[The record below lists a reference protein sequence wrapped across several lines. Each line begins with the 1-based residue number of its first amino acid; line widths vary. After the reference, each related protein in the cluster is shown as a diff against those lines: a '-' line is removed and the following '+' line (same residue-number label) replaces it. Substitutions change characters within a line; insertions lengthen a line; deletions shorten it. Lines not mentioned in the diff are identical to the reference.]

1 MFNKVIMIGNL
12 VRDPELRFTPKG
24 SGVCSFSVAL
34 NRKYKKKDTDTYEEE
49 VCFVTCTAFGPQ
61 GETISEHFH
70 KGKAILV
77 EGRLHQ
83 SSWKDKEGNPRTAL
97 DVVVENWSFY
107 GYKDDKNARVTN
119 E

>member
-12 VRDPELRFTPKG
+12 VRDPELRFTAKG

-34 NRKYKKKDTDTYEEE
+34 NRKYKKKDTDAYEEE
-49 VCFVTCTAFGPQ
+49 VCFVTCTAFGKQ
-61 GETISEHFH
+61 GETISEHFK

-83 SSWKDKEGNPRTAL
+83 SNWKDKDGNSRTAL
-97 DVVVENWSFY
+97 DVVVEHWSFY
-107 GYKDDKNARVTN
+107 GYKEEQR
-119 E
+119 